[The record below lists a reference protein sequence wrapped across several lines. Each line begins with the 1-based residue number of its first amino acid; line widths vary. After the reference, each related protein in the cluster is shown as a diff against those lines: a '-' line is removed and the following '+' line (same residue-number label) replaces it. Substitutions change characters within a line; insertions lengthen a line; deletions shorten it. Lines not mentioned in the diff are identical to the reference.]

1 VARCLAQMVMP
12 CVIMVLL
19 CVWSKQRERF
29 VRGLLFLFMFIL
41 GFSISEYMEALYTQV
56 LREQSRRLSTS
67 EASAAADS
75 QLNHVLKNRLIGAA
89 FMLSQVRAALAGVHA
104 AEQSRGELRTVIEQ
118 MRVTVDWIHRRE
130 LFLQLASGSY
140 KSTQARVEV
149 RTELYRTLSG
159 HHKVKAK
166 VQTPRTLELD
176 VDMLALMLE
185 EGASNVSTAASK
197 PCVGEGVR
205 CWKAP

>member
-1 VARCLAQMVMP
+1 MVMP

-67 EASAAADS
+67 EASAAEDS

-104 AEQSRGELRTVIEQ
+104 AEPSRGELRTVIEQ
-118 MRVTVDWIHRRE
+118 MRVTVDWIHRR
-130 LFLQLASGSY
+130 
-140 KSTQARVEV
+140 
-149 RTELYRTLSG
+149 
-159 HHKVKAK
+159 
-166 VQTPRTLELD
+166 
-176 VDMLALMLE
+176 
-185 EGASNVSTAASK
+185 
-197 PCVGEGVR
+197 
-205 CWKAP
+205 